1 MSEALDRTLAWAEG
15 RGQRVMFTERAALS
29 LYALRVWHLVPEWEG
44 PDIALALK
52 CRRKSLPWLPGRL
65 P

>member
-1 MSEALDRTLAWAEG
+1 MSEALDRSNERAEG
-15 RGQRVMFTERAALS
+15 RGQRIMFTERAALS

-44 PDIALALK
+44 PDIRLALE
-52 CRRKSLPWLPGRL
+52 CRRKTLPWLSGAL